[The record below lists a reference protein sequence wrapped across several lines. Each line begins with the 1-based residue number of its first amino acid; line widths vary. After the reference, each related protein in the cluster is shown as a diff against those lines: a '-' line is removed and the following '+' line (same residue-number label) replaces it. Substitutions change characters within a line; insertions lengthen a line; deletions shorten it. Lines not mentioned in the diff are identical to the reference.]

1 MLRVF
6 PSLMLSMD
14 KLLSHIERITGE
26 RDRPQI
32 NIAVAHALR
41 DLLGTGSVTIYSL
54 LQTPEEAFV
63 WPAASVND
71 SGPHIHDDGLA
82 VPSRMV
88 SIDYHPQL
96 LASLRSGARVNSGND
111 IVFPI
116 VKANGSVSAFVALAG
131 KSLDESQLAF
141 AGHLLAIFTNV
152 LSLLDYSEIDT
163 LTGLL
168 NRKTFDRH
176 LIRILYSLSTDDD
189 RHVKALRSPRRR
201 HARTAFVDHWLAVVD
216 VDHFKRVNDNFGHLI
231 GDEMLLLIGTLMKAS
246 FRVHDQLFRFGGEE
260 FVVLLKPTEEHNAL
274 AIFERFRTEVAAFV
288 FPQAGHLTVSI
299 GYVHVKRNTQPSLVL
314 EHADAAL
321 YWAKEHGRN
330 RVVKY
335 DAAVAATSMAAK
347 EKSPEVEYF

>member
-1 MLRVF
+1 
-6 PSLMLSMD
+6 MD
-14 KLLSHIERITGE
+14 RLLSHIERITGE

-41 DLLGTGSVTIYSL
+41 DLLGTGGVTIYSL
-54 LQTPEEAFV
+54 LHTPGEAFV

-71 SGPHIHDDGLA
+71 TGAHVHDDGLS
-82 VPSRMV
+82 VPSSMV
-88 SIDYHPQL
+88 SIDYHPQFF
-96 LASLRSGARVNSGND
+96 ASLRSGARVIDGSD

-116 VKANGSVSAFVALAG
+116 VKANGSVSGFVKLAG
-131 KSLDESQLAF
+131 KSLNESELSF
-141 AGHLLAIFTNV
+141 AQHLLAIFINV

-189 RHVKALRSPRRR
+189 RHVKALHSPRRR
-201 HARTAFVDHWLAVVD
+201 HARSAFVDHWLAVVD

-231 GDEMLLLIGTLMKAS
+231 GDEMLLLIATLMKAS

-260 FVVLLKPTEEHNAL
+260 FVALLKPTEEHNAH
-274 AIFERFRTEVAAFV
+274 AAFERFRAEVEAFV

-299 GYVHVKRNTQPSLVL
+299 GYVRVKRNSQPSLVL

-335 DAAVAATSMAAK
+335 DAAVAATSLTAK
-347 EKSPEVEYF
+347 EKQPEVEYF